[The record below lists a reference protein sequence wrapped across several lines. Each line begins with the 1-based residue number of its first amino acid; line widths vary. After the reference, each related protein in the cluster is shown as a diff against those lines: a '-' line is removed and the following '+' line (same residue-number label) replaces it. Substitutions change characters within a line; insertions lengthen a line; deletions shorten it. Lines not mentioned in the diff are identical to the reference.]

1 MKNKTYIF
9 IFIILIICLI
19 LYLYVKSES
28 FDNSIPTTSNI
39 PISSQL
45 TSAIANVIGISPRRI
60 SDLIFT
66 GDISKMQLNI
76 SFTILEA
83 NLIELSNNEMKAD
96 NATAFS
102 DGLFAAENFI
112 VKINNQSVFLNK
124 TKSQTKNQ
132 NSITPTNTANVFD
145 NTSLITIANYA
156 TNKYIS
162 IPNDSSLTN
171 FYKLDIDNN
180 YDIKPGITIHNTY

>member
-1 MKNKTYIF
+1 MKNKKYIF
-9 IFIILIICLI
+9 IFIILIIICLT

-28 FDNSIPTTSNI
+28 FDNSTPTNTSNI
-39 PISSQL
+39 PIISQL
-45 TSAIANVIGISPRRI
+45 TSTIANVIGISPRRI
-60 SDLIFT
+60 IDLIFT

-83 NLIELSNNEMKAD
+83 NLTELSNNEKNAD

-112 VKINNQSVFLNK
+112 VKINNQSVLLNK
-124 TKSQTKNQ
+124 TKTQTKNQ
-132 NSITPTNTANVFD
+132 NSITSTNTANVFD
-145 NTSLITIANYA
+145 
-156 TNKYIS
+156 NKYIS

-180 YDIKPGITIHNTY
+180 YNVKPGITIHNTY